1 MKAGFGL
8 FGGGIFDTTLKR
20 LLKNSRKSICL
31 ATGPTVAVWTCH
43 DNDAGAGDARGE
55 AGREPVDRTAAA
67 KYVAELSAALANL
80 ARRHGLDALSY
91 ILDMGGSKPRTP
103 PGMNGRR

>member
-1 MKAGFGL
+1 MN
-8 FGGGIFDTTLKR
+8 D
-20 LLKNSRKSICL
+20 
-31 ATGPTVAVWTCH
+31 
-43 DNDAGAGDARGE
+43 DAGARDARGE
-55 AGREPVDRTAAA
+55 AGRDPGDRTAAA
-67 KYVAELSAALANL
+67 KYVAELSAELANL

>member
-1 MKAGFGL
+1 MFRHR
-8 FGGGIFDTTLKR
+8 GIAIQPIRVYSKD
-20 LLKNSRKSICL
+20 SRIDICL
-31 ATGPTVAVWTCH
+31 ADGGERAVWTCH